1 MKKAILILIITAI
14 CSISYSQEFLPKHNY
29 YVLWQML
36 EKDSIPMEKLFD
48 LNLKVKTIIAMDFNR
63 STNETQI
70 FKAEYNIEDQIIDF
84 PRIVASNFEVHD
96 TLGMPEETLWRWE
109 IKTIGDEK
117 DTKYSTTYISR
128 GGKVLAHVSPPVG
141 EMQRWLIFFADES
154 VNELL
159 PIAQANP

>member
-36 EKDSIPMEKLFD
+36 QRDSIPMEKLFD
-48 LNLKVKTIIAMDFNR
+48 LNLEVKTIIAMDFNR

-84 PRIVASNFEVHD
+84 PRILASNFEVHD
-96 TLGMPEETLWRWE
+96 TLGMPEETLWRWD
-109 IKTIGDEK
+109 ITTIGDEK
-117 DTKYSTTYISR
+117 DTKYSTIYISR
-128 GGKVLAHVSPPVG
+128 GGKVLAHISPAVDG
-141 EMQRWLIFFADES
+141 IQRWLIFFADES